1 MPKVLPVLMPLVH
14 GEMVIKENL
23 GKGSRQGDEE
33 MTVDEEGESK
43 LTELSSMPK
52 VFRVERKAPPGK

>member
-1 MPKVLPVLMPLVH
+1 MSKVLPVLAPLVH

-33 MTVDEEGESK
+33 MTVDEEGESE
-43 LTELSSMPK
+43 LTELLSMPK
-52 VFRVERKAPPGK
+52 GRKKGPPGK